1 MANFHAS
8 RMPLAVGGLELSR
21 DIYGFTVRPQHLIRY
36 RQYADIYKVEE
47 AERSERWDHFLK
59 TYGDESEGLSTID
72 CKRELGVNNEQ
83 VEGAHVHSE
92 KKEIIDH
99 GMLET
104 WNDIRRSLLPVE
116 RACTKNS
123 VRLSGALALSN
134 SKIGPPRHD
143 VNQSEFRELSEED
156 SEEEFYDAER
166 PDVVQDGILPDLTTN
181 SHVAASN
188 HGLDSPKSEDLSALK
203 QELEALVR
211 GGVPMALRGELW
223 QLFVG
228 TRIRKVQGHY
238 NALLTSLEAGGSDS
252 DGVGGLCIKKISSGN
267 HMLSDAG
274 ILEKWTEQIEKDL
287 PRTFPGHPVID
298 EDGRNALRRL
308 LTAYTCDNPTVGYC
322 QAMCFF
328 AALLLLMMPEENAFW
343 TLTGVIDD
351 YFEGYYSEKMV
362 EAQVDQ
368 LVFEQLVREHFPK
381 LVSHLDMLGVQVAW
395 VSGPWFLSIFVNI
408 LPWESVLRVWDVLLF
423 EGNRSMLFR
432 TALAL
437 MELHGPAIMATK
449 DAGNAVTLLQSPV
462 GATFDSSQLVLVAC
476 MGYQMVD
483 ETKLQGLRTEH
494 RSNILASLNKCSLG
508 LRLWRNAR
516 DVITSK
522 LYKYTADGSNVSKKI
537 ENIASGSLVKGDVP
551 GQADSSE
558 HMKKDVATLSHFR
571 SESRPLLLEGK
582 LVALN
587 MNSLRD
593 GIMKKEE
600 SCSTDLLEQVKWL
613 KAELS
618 RALEEN
624 RAVTHRA
631 KDLESAFRELVQEDN
646 RRLLSVKVET
656 LELEVD
662 RLKQCLAEK
671 ERQEQDIVH
680 VILRME
686 QEQQMAEDSCHF
698 AEQDATAQR
707 LAAETLQ
714 RKYDDVLSALT
725 TMEKRVVMADSTLR
739 ATLQYQALGSGRVT
753 PSKHGVEISVGE
765 EGLFKWPWLSMPFSL
780 KAADPV
786 SPSQSRK
793 QDGGEL
799 SKKQWRQDLD
809 MTCHLHIDDSPRK
822 QSLLSRPFSL
832 SWHDK
837 RKGRQ
842 GVQDS
847 QPLKSAFVHTSE
859 HQSQTNSVTVSP
871 QNNSNC
877 SQPSIPCQ
885 VGSSDEPK
893 ASVPQDMVHL
903 NGSIANTEATTEVS
917 AATKWA
923 VVDL

>member
-1 MANFHAS
+1 MAKLKAAK
-8 RMPLAVGGLELSR
+8 MPPSVCSLEFSPDMYEFAVQ
-21 DIYGFTVRPQHLIRY
+21 PQHLIRY
-36 RQYADIYKVEE
+36 RQYAEIYKVEE
-47 AERSERWDHFLK
+47 AERSNRWEQFLK
-59 TYGDESEGLSTID
+59 TYSDEWEKLSTED
-72 CKRELGVNNEQ
+72 SKQELE
-83 VEGAHVHSE
+83 ARAHSE
-92 KKEIIDH
+92 EEVIGPGVLGK
-99 GMLET
+99 
-104 WNDIRRSLLPVE
+104 WNDLRPSLLPVE
-116 RACTKNS
+116 LACMKTTGGSTYPSTQNS
-123 VRLSGALALSN
+123 IGLSEDVASSS
-134 SKIGPPRHD
+134 SKAGPASHD
-143 VNQSEFRELSEED
+143 VNLTESRELFEED

-166 PDVVQDGILPDLTTN
+166 SDVVQDGIQPDLTTN
-181 SHVAASN
+181 NHDATSN
-188 HGLDSPKSEDLSALK
+188 HGLYTPKSTEDLRAMK

-522 LYKYTADGSNVSKKI
+522 LYNYTADGNPSGSQQF
-537 ENIASGSLVKGDVP
+537 ENIVSGSVIVGDVL
-551 GQADSSE
+551 GQAGSTE
-558 HMKKDVATLSHFR
+558 IMEKGVTTLSDMR
-571 SESRPLLLEGK
+571 TETGSLLFEVK
-582 LVALN
+582 LASPN
-587 MNSLRD
+587 GNSLMN
-593 GIMKKEE
+593 GIPGEEE
-600 SCSTDLLEQVKWL
+600 SNATDLLEQVKWL
-613 KAELS
+613 KVELC
-618 RALEEN
+618 RVLEEN
-624 RAVTHRA
+624 RAATLRA
-631 KDLESAFRELVQEDN
+631 EELESAFMELVREDN
-646 RRLLSVKVET
+646 RRLLSAKVET
-656 LELEVD
+656 LEAEVAQ
-662 RLKQCLAEK
+662 LKQWLAEK
-671 ERQEQDIVH
+671 EEQERAIVQ
-680 VILRME
+680 VMLRME
-686 QEQQMAEDSCHF
+686 QEQQLAEDSRLF
-698 AEQDATAQR
+698 AEQDAAVQR
-707 LAAETLQ
+707 EATNTLQ
-714 RKYDDVLSALT
+714 LL
-725 TMEKRVVMADSTLR
+725 L
-739 ATLQYQALGSGRVT
+739 
-753 PSKHGVEISVGE
+753 
-765 EGLFKWPWLSMPFSL
+765 WLY
-780 KAADPV
+780 
-786 SPSQSRK
+786 
-793 QDGGEL
+793 
-799 SKKQWRQDLD
+799 
-809 MTCHLHIDDSPRK
+809 
-822 QSLLSRPFSL
+822 
-832 SWHDK
+832 
-837 RKGRQ
+837 
-842 GVQDS
+842 
-847 QPLKSAFVHTSE
+847 
-859 HQSQTNSVTVSP
+859 N
-871 QNNSNC
+871 
-877 SQPSIPCQ
+877 
-885 VGSSDEPK
+885 DECAGK
-893 ASVPQDMVHL
+893 V
-903 NGSIANTEATTEVS
+903 
-917 AATKWA
+917 
-923 VVDL
+923 